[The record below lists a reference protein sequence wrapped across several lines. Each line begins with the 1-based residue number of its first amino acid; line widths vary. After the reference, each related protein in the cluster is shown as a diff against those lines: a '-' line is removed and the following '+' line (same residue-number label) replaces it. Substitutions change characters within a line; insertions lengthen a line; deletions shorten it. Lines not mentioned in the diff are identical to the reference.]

1 MFDRVHLKELYDDV
15 EVLADKI
22 KKFFTYYADN
32 RHKCTILPPAFHYE
46 PESCEDKR
54 FDMRPWLYATDWSY
68 QFDII
73 DERVRELKKPTEQ
86 GVFGGIGFAVKKPDQ
101 KKKGSEAKKSESG
114 PVQPKTLSA
123 SVLPPR
129 RKKS

>member
-1 MFDRVHLKELYDDV
+1 MFDRMYYKELYEDL

-22 KKFFTYYADN
+22 NKFFTYYADN
-32 RHKCTILPPAFHYE
+32 RHKVTILPPAFHYD

-73 DERVRELKKPTEQ
+73 DDRVKELKKPVEEN
-86 GVFGGIGFAVKKPDQ
+86 VFGGFGFSVKKTDT
-101 KKKGSEAKKSESG
+101 KKTQESTETKTE
-114 PVQPKTLSA
+114 QPRLNLLSV

>member
-1 MFDRVHLKELYDDV
+1 MFDRMYYKELYEDL

-22 KKFFTYYADN
+22 KKLFTYYADN
-32 RHKCTILPPAFHYE
+32 RHKVTILPPAFHYD

-73 DERVRELKKPTEQ
+73 DDRVKELKKPVEEN
-86 GVFGGIGFAVKKPDQ
+86 VFGGFGFSVKKTDT
-101 KKKGSEAKKSESG
+101 KKTQEPTETKTE
-114 PVQPKTLSA
+114 QPRLNLLSV

>member
-1 MFDRVHLKELYDDV
+1 MYYKELYEDL

-32 RHKCTILPPAFHYE
+32 RHKVTILPPAFHYD

-73 DERVRELKKPTEQ
+73 DDRVKELKKPVEEN
-86 GVFGGIGFAVKKPDQ
+86 VFGGFGFSVKKTDT
-101 KKKGSEAKKSESG
+101 KKTQEPTETKTE
-114 PVQPKTLSA
+114 QPRLNLLSV

>member
-1 MFDRVHLKELYDDV
+1 MYYKELYEDL

-32 RHKCTILPPAFHYE
+32 RHKVTILPPAFHYD

-73 DERVRELKKPTEQ
+73 DDRVKELKKPVEEN
-86 GVFGGIGFAVKKPDQ
+86 VFGGFGFSVKKTDT
-101 KKKGSEAKKSESG
+101 KKTQESTETKTE
-114 PVQPKTLSA
+114 QPRLNLLSV

>member
-1 MFDRVHLKELYDDV
+1 MFDRMYYKELYEDL

-32 RHKCTILPPAFHYE
+32 RHKVTILPPAFHYD

-73 DERVRELKKPTEQ
+73 DDRVKELKKPVEEN
-86 GVFGGIGFAVKKPDQ
+86 VFGGFGFSVKKTDT
-101 KKKGSEAKKSESG
+101 KKTQESTETKTE
-114 PVQPKTLSA
+114 QPRLNLLSV

>member
-1 MFDRVHLKELYDDV
+1 MFDRMYYKELYEDL

-32 RHKCTILPPAFHYE
+32 RHKVTILPPAFHYD

-73 DERVRELKKPTEQ
+73 DDRVKELKKPVEEN
-86 GVFGGIGFAVKKPDQ
+86 VFGGFGFSVKKTDT
-101 KKKGSEAKKSESG
+101 KKTQESAETKTE
-114 PVQPKTLSA
+114 QPRLNLLSV

>member
-1 MFDRVHLKELYDDV
+1 MFDRMYYKELYEDL

-32 RHKCTILPPAFHYE
+32 RHKVTILPPAFHYD

-73 DERVRELKKPTEQ
+73 DDRVKELKKPVEEN
-86 GVFGGIGFAVKKPDQ
+86 VFGGFGFSVKKTDT
-101 KKKGSEAKKSESG
+101 KKTQEPTETKTE
-114 PVQPKTLSA
+114 QPRLNLLSV